1 MKKDATTFPRFHF
14 LVAYLNGCIM
24 EIWKDVPGYI
34 GLYKVSNYGRVKSVK
49 KQLVLKTCGS
59 GNRYKTVALCNG
71 MRKTFRVHR
80 LVAAAFIPNPDNKPC
95 IDHIDGDRIYSD
107 IEPDGYVTDYG
118 NKYPLLRINDVAN
131 SDAMLEFA
139 VIGQMYDVL
148 NLSYVGRMK
157 G

>member
-1 MKKDATTFPRFHF
+1 
-14 LVAYLNGCIM
+14 M

-34 GLYKVSNYGRVKSVK
+34 GLYKVSNYGRIKSVK

-95 IDHIDGDRIYSD
+95 IDHIDGDRANNHAD
-107 IEPDGYVTDYG
+107 
-118 NKYPLLRINDVAN
+118 NLRC
-131 SDAMLEFA
+131 
-139 VIGQMYDVL
+139 
-148 NLSYVGRMK
+148 MK
-157 G
+157 TRQYMST